1 MLKRNAAHITSRNF
15 RKYAPSLFFL
25 IIIVAVWQLTVN
37 KFQIPPWL
45 LPSPSQIFEAL
56 WETKGLI
63 WEHTTM
69 TILETTVG
77 LFLAVILGIATSTLM
92 TLVPYTRRV
101 FYPFL
106 IISQTIPII
115 AIAPLLLL
123 WLGYG
128 LLPKILI
135 IVLVCFFPIT
145 ITLLEG
151 LELSDLDLLHL
162 LQSMGAS
169 KWQIFSLIRW
179 PHAMPSLFSGLKI
192 AATYS
197 VMTAVISEWL
207 GASRGLGVYLLRSSN
222 NFLTDRVFAAII
234 AITIL
239 SFLYYAVIILLT
251 RFVLPWYNHNSTFP
265 P

>member
-1 MLKRNAAHITSRNF
+1 MI
-15 RKYAPSLFFL
+15 FL
-25 IIIVAVWQLTVN
+25 VLIVAVWQLTVY
-37 KFQIPPWL
+37 KYQIPPWL
-45 LPSPSQIFEAL
+45 LPSPSQIGEAL
-56 WETKGLI
+56 WETRGLI
-63 WEHTTM
+63 WEHTIM
-69 TILETTVG
+69 TVFETTVG

-92 TLVPYTRRV
+92 SLLPFTRRV

-115 AIAPLLLL
+115 AVAPLLLL

-128 LLPKILI
+128 LLPKIVI
-135 IVLVCFFPIT
+135 IVMVCFFPIA

-151 LELSDLDLLHL
+151 LELSNLDLLHL

-169 KWQIFSLIRW
+169 PWQIFVLIRW
-179 PHAMPSLFSGLKI
+179 PHAMPALFSGLKI

-234 AITIL
+234 AITLL

-251 RFVLPWYNHNSTFP
+251 RLALPWYARSKKNQTI
-265 P
+265 